1 MSIPLVVDKFAQAC
15 ERSQD
20 LLALEEEAG
29 LALIFRDICQEQW
42 DRIHEDQEQNAFP
55 LARRTTAIGP
65 LTLWRAEKNTW
76 DLIHRLYF
84 ERLAAAPGEYASQP
98 PSQAHPLD
106 TDHALVQRL
115 FAENRSLSE
124 QSVVRS
130 WLEAIA
136 PPFSPTPARKG
147 YWVYTKNALRS
158 QSRPETV
165 ALSGGSSV
173 RPEPSSPFGLNR
185 PNPLALAAR
194 NTAAPLRP
202 FSDPS
207 TGNSGPSPV
216 PMVSCLDPD
225 APIREGLPLHHED
238 ETYEADLLDTLFQ
251 YIRRGRLEEAIDL
264 CYESGMPWRAASIR
278 GGLMYHDSQ
287 LEGTPLEDGP
297 TGAQADVGGT
307 LHRTL
312 WKASCAQLAR
322 DTELPAMERAIY
334 AALAGVLAAVL
345 PACPTWED
353 QLWAY
358 YTAMLEHQ
366 VEEYLNTHSHQLSLA
381 EGAPHSATEPSW
393 RLDALLD
400 NQPLPVPPFPANAS
414 AVPTTPAM
422 VFDAVTQARPPGAS
436 GLTEQDPYHWL
447 QTQLI
452 LNQTTE
458 LTEQIASQLDSNYA
472 IQLEPALLAYGRIG
486 LEPLGSPLPAEPAAT
501 SPGTVS
507 PDLLRLVAHVVI
519 YLRAHGIDIPELA
532 ADSVV
537 YRYIRLLVHQ
547 VHQAENEPKSLPAR
561 ESLNKSSRFPDFAR
575 ARGVS
580 RDQPLG
586 GGPDS
591 APSTLAEWIAMYT
604 VKLPRTWQA
613 PVYAQY
619 LVGIRGPYEPYR
631 RHALHRAQ
639 TAGLNVRQC
648 ARLATDVIL
657 ERGLAQA
664 PLSVESTQT
673 PSGAI
678 YDPVPDTD
686 LDQIRALEW
695 LSFDAELYL
704 GLLLRGNALARQF
717 LTRGRLSSCRAL
729 WEMVP
734 EDLIRPGWFNAVS
747 LLQKGADMGLGVT
760 ADSPESA
767 PASPGEANP
776 ADFDW
781 QLGWDEPPHTGKG
794 PNDLPTSAFY
804 SSAMDHDTGLPQS
817 PVAGALRARK
827 RELLDGVQEYFHYR
841 NLIKCFKVYNEW
853 AEALDHKPTPAD
865 LTDHRTI
872 QTRPSTVKKSQA
884 TRLADWTS
892 SFLQLTQQAEEA
904 LRRLLESDWLSTS
917 VYSSGVAPD
926 TELRNLQLADL
937 RQRFIPEIVFR
948 LHTVLFESRLVCP
961 DNLNKSLTLS
971 HLVADEQY
979 QLYREFMKS
988 DQLPRLMSRF
998 AQSSMSI
1005 LETPS
1010 TNPFQAA

>member
-147 YWVYTKNALRS
+147 YWVYTKNALRNCRS
-158 QSRPETV
+158 
-165 ALSGGSSV
+165 
-173 RPEPSSPFGLNR
+173 
-185 PNPLALAAR
+185 
-194 NTAAPLRP
+194 LRRH
-202 FSDPS
+202 
-207 TGNSGPSPV
+207 GPSPV

-472 IQLEPALLAYGRIG
+472 IQLEPALLAY
-486 LEPLGSPLPAEPAAT
+486 
-501 SPGTVS
+501 
-507 PDLLRLVAHVVI
+507 VAHVVI

-547 VHQAENEPKSLPAR
+547 
-561 ESLNKSSRFPDFAR
+561 
-575 ARGVS
+575 
-580 RDQPLG
+580 
-586 GGPDS
+586 
-591 APSTLAEWIAMYT
+591 WIAMYT

-747 LLQKGADMGLGVT
+747 LLQKGADMGL
-760 ADSPESA
+760 
-767 PASPGEANP
+767 
-776 ADFDW
+776 
-781 QLGWDEPPHTGKG
+781 
-794 PNDLPTSAFY
+794 
-804 SSAMDHDTGLPQS
+804 
-817 PVAGALRARK
+817 
-827 RELLDGVQEYFHYR
+827 VQEYFHYR